1 LALDEAEGRHQFG
14 VIGGDLT
21 FAGVLGAPLHA
32 REDILF
38 FGFIG
43 AEPRGQGG
51 RLRGSAAA
59 TAAVVVVVVART
71 RGGGAAVGVRR
82 EGGRHRRSPV
92 GPAPRRPLL
101 AAHRATCSKLNTGF
115 EALAAGTEAR
125 RGGRWDGLH
134 VYAAER
140 FVSTEVW
147 ISGGGV
153 VFGEVRLWRRI

>member
-1 LALDEAEGRHQFG
+1 MR
-14 VIGGDLT
+14 
-21 FAGVLGAPLHA
+21 A
-32 REDILF
+32 RISLF

-153 VFGEVRLWRRI
+153 VFGRWRFVCAGGFGEGVRGMDRVFAWVRRAERHM